1 MSFQTGVSVI
11 AIYINSLGEEGFFF
25 LLLLYYIYII
35 LLLLFPQT
43 DKEMKFLQII

>member
-11 AIYINSLGEEGFFF
+11 SIYINSLGEEGFFF
-25 LLLLYYIYII
+25 FLLLL
-35 LLLLFPQT
+35 LLLLFPQI